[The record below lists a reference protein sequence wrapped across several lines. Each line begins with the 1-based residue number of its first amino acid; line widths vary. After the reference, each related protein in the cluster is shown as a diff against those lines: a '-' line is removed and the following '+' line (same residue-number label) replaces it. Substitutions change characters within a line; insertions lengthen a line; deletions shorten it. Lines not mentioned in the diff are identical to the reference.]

1 MEKIIVRIDG
11 TEMTTGIGTELLGL
25 VDRYSINYMD
35 NPIAAA
41 YVNGSIVSLR
51 EKLEGNA
58 EIKTIRTISP
68 EGKRIYRKSLCFL
81 LCYASALIAPDRTLI
96 IGHSLGDGFFFRYRD
111 GHKPD
116 TEKLRKAMED
126 AVRDNLPID
135 LVTLTAEE
143 ALKYSEDRHLEE
155 TKKLLLTENGSEYR
169 FARLGTCYE
178 MYYEPML
185 PSAGYIG
192 LWELMD
198 YEGGLL
204 LRYPQSRSPF
214 QIMPFADNPLLF
226 SVFSENKRIS
236 SVLGIESLGD
246 LNMKIA
252 DGSITETI
260 RLSESLQRQRI
271 VSIARAIKE
280 KGTVK
285 AVFIAGP
292 SSSGKT
298 TSSMKLTDEL
308 RLLGYDPIRLSLD
321 DYYLSEKDIP
331 LDENGEKDFDVLHS
345 LDIPLFRSQLTD
357 LAEGREIHPAV
368 HSFREKKTVLSDETL
383 KMEENSILIIEGIHG
398 LNPALIADFPEEMVF
413 RVYISALTQVNL
425 DTRSRISTTDNRILR
440 RMVRDA
446 RTRGITASE
455 TLRRWPQVERGEKN
469 NIFPFQ
475 NNADVMINS
484 ALEYE
489 LPVIATYAIP
499 LLKSVKKEDGEPY
512 AVARRLLE
520 FLSIV
525 YPLPSDIVPPDSTLR
540 EFIGGSIYGAI

>member
-11 TEMTTGIGTELLGL
+11 TEMTTGTGTELLGL

-357 LAEGREIHPAV
+357 LAEGRKIHPAV

>member
-11 TEMTTGIGTELLGL
+11 TEMTTGTGTELLGL

-540 EFIGGSIYGAI
+540 EFIGRSISGAI

>member
-11 TEMTTGIGTELLGL
+11 TEMTTGTGTELLGL

-143 ALKYSEDRHLEE
+143 ALRYSEDRHLDE

>member
-11 TEMTTGIGTELLGL
+11 TEMTTGTGTELLGL

-214 QIMPFADNPLLF
+214 QIMPFTDNPLLF

-398 LNPALIADFPEEMVF
+398 LNPALIAGFPEEMVF

>member
-11 TEMTTGIGTELLGL
+11 TEMTTGTGTELLGL

-126 AVRDNLPID
+126 AVRDNLTID

-214 QIMPFADNPLLF
+214 QIMPFVDNPLLF

-236 SVLGIESLGD
+236 NVLGIESLGD

>member
-1 MEKIIVRIDG
+1 MEKIKVLIDG
-11 TEMTTGIGTELLGL
+11 VEIAAEAGTELLSL
-25 VDRYSINYMD
+25 VDRYSISYMD

-41 YVNGSIVSLR
+41 YVNGYIVSLR
-51 EKLEGNA
+51 ERVEGNA
-58 EIKTIRTISP
+58 EIKTIRMISQ
-68 EGKRIYRKSLCFL
+68 EGKRVYRKSLCFL
-81 LCYASALIAPDRTLI
+81 LCYASALIAPERTLI

-111 GHKPD
+111 GMKPD
-116 TEKLRKAMED
+116 TDKLRKAMQD

-135 LVTLTAEE
+135 IVTLSAEE
-143 ALKYSEDRHLEE
+143 AIAYSENRRLDE
-155 TKKLLLTENGSEYR
+155 TKKLLMTENGSDYR
-169 FARLGTCYE
+169 FAKMGTCYE
-178 MYYEPML
+178 LYHEPML

-198 YEGGLL
+198 YQGGLL

-214 QIMPFADNPLLF
+214 QIMPFSDNPLLF
-226 SVFSENKRIS
+226 SVFRENKRIS
-236 SVLGIESLGD
+236 EILEIRSLGD

-271 VSIARAIKE
+271 ASIASAIKE
-280 KGTVK
+280 KESVK

-308 RLLGYDPIRLSLD
+308 KILGYEPIRLSLD
-321 DYYLSEKDIP
+321 DYYLSEPDIP
-331 LDENGEKDFDVLHS
+331 VDENGEKDFDVLHS
-345 LDIPLFRSQLTD
+345 LDIPLFRSQLSD
-357 LAEGREIHPAV
+357 LTVGKEIHPAS
-368 HSFREKKTVLSDETL
+368 HSFKEKKTVLS
-383 KMEENSILIIEGIHG
+383 ENTIRMGDKSILIIEGIHG
-398 LNPALIADFPEEMVF
+398 LNPALIADFPEDLVF

-425 DTRSRISTTDNRILR
+425 DTRLRISTTDNRILR
-440 RMVRDA
+440 RMVRDN

-455 TLRRWPQVERGEKN
+455 TLKRWPQVERGEKN

-489 LPVIATYAIP
+489 LPVLSVYAIP

-512 AVARRLLE
+512 AVARRLID
-520 FLSIV
+520 FLSLI
-525 YPLPSDIVPPDSTLR
+525 YPMPSEQVPPDSTLR

>member
-1 MEKIIVRIDG
+1 MEKIIVRIAG
-11 TEMTTGIGTELLGL
+11 TEMTTGTGTELLGL

>member
-11 TEMTTGIGTELLGL
+11 TEMTTGTGTELLGL

>member
-11 TEMTTGIGTELLGL
+11 TEMTTGTGTELLGL

-143 ALKYSEDRHLEE
+143 ALKYSGDRHLEE

>member
-11 TEMTTGIGTELLGL
+11 TEMTTGTGTELLGL

-143 ALKYSEDRHLEE
+143 ALKYSEDRHLDE

>member
-11 TEMTTGIGTELLGL
+11 TEMTTGIGTELLEL
-25 VDRYSINYMD
+25 VDRYSISYMD

-58 EIKTIRTISP
+58 EIKTIRVISP

-116 TEKLRKAMED
+116 TDKLRRAMED

-135 LVTLTAEE
+135 LVMLTAEE
-143 ALKYSEDRHLEE
+143 ALRYSEDRHLDE

-198 YEGGLL
+198 YKGGLL

-214 QIMPFADNPLLF
+214 QIMPFTDNPLLF

-236 SVLGIESLGD
+236 SILGIESLGD

-321 DYYLSEKDIP
+321 DYYLSEEDIP

-357 LAEGREIHPAV
+357 LAAGREIHPAM
-368 HSFREKKTVLSDETL
+368 HSFREKKTVLSNETL

-398 LNPALIADFPEEMVF
+398 LNPALIADFPEKMVF

-525 YPLPSDIVPPDSTLR
+525 YPLPSDTVPPDSTLR

>member
-11 TEMTTGIGTELLGL
+11 TEMTTGTGTELLGL

-116 TEKLRKAMED
+116 TDKLRRAMED

-135 LVTLTAEE
+135 LVMLTAEE
-143 ALKYSEDRHLEE
+143 ALRYSEDRHLDE

-214 QIMPFADNPLLF
+214 QIMPFTDNPLLF

-236 SVLGIESLGD
+236 SILGIESLGD

>member
-11 TEMTTGIGTELLGL
+11 TEMTTGTGTELLGL

-143 ALKYSEDRHLEE
+143 ALKYSDDRHLEE

-192 LWELMD
+192 LWEIMD

>member
-11 TEMTTGIGTELLGL
+11 TEMTTGTGTELLGL

-143 ALKYSEDRHLEE
+143 ALKYSDDRHLEE

>member
-11 TEMTTGIGTELLGL
+11 TEMTTGTGTELLGL

-143 ALKYSEDRHLEE
+143 ALKYSEDRHLDE

-252 DGSITETI
+252 NGSITETI

>member
-11 TEMTTGIGTELLGL
+11 TEMTTGTGTELLGL

-143 ALKYSEDRHLEE
+143 ALKYSDDRHLEE

-368 HSFREKKTVLSDETL
+368 HSFREKKTVLSNETL

-398 LNPALIADFPEEMVF
+398 LNPALIADFPDEMVF

-520 FLSIV
+520 FLSVV

>member
-11 TEMTTGIGTELLGL
+11 TEMTTGTGTELLGL

-126 AVRDNLPID
+126 AVRDNFPID

-214 QIMPFADNPLLF
+214 QIMPFTDNPLLF

>member
-11 TEMTTGIGTELLGL
+11 TEMTTGTGTELLGL

-398 LNPALIADFPEEMVF
+398 LNPALIAGFPEEMVF

>member
-11 TEMTTGIGTELLGL
+11 TEMTTGTGTELLGL

-321 DYYLSEKDIP
+321 DYYLSEEDIP

>member
-11 TEMTTGIGTELLGL
+11 TEMTTGTGTELLGL

-368 HSFREKKTVLSDETL
+368 HSFREKKTVLSNETL

>member
-11 TEMTTGIGTELLGL
+11 TEMTTGTGTELLGL

-178 MYYEPML
+178 MYYEPIL

>member
-11 TEMTTGIGTELLGL
+11 TEMTTGTGTELLGL

-192 LWELMD
+192 LWE
-198 YEGGLL
+198 
-204 LRYPQSRSPF
+204 
-214 QIMPFADNPLLF
+214 
-226 SVFSENKRIS
+226 VFSENKRIS

-398 LNPALIADFPEEMVF
+398 LNPALIAGFPEEMVF

>member
-11 TEMTTGIGTELLGL
+11 TEMTTGTGTELLGL

-192 LWELMD
+192 LWDLMD

-214 QIMPFADNPLLF
+214 QIMPFTDNPLLF

-398 LNPALIADFPEEMVF
+398 LNPALIAGFPEEMVF

>member
-11 TEMTTGIGTELLGL
+11 TEMTTGTGTELLGL

-271 VSIARAIKE
+271 VSNARAIKE

>member
-11 TEMTTGIGTELLGL
+11 TEMTTGTGTELLGL

-192 LWELMD
+192 LWDLMD

-398 LNPALIADFPEEMVF
+398 LNPALIAGFPEEMVF

>member
-11 TEMTTGIGTELLGL
+11 TEMTTGTGTELLGL

-252 DGSITETI
+252 DG
-260 RLSESLQRQRI
+260 I

>member
-11 TEMTTGIGTELLGL
+11 TEMTTGTGTELLGL

-58 EIKTIRTISP
+58 EIKTIRTVSP

>member
-11 TEMTTGIGTELLGL
+11 TEMTTGTGTELLGL

-126 AVRDNLPID
+126 AVRDNFPID